1 MDNSAILEKNNK
13 ENYIRNLNASNEA
26 ERLRQQ
32 IDAHNKNI
40 KNFNNNLM
48 NNNSDLRNNL
58 NKENLNN
65 GFHNKN
71 TGVNISNNSDIDG
84 INSRGYNATG
94 KNGINP
100 NSYSAAGKNL
110 NDNISSDSK
119 TNNKSTSINS
129 SNTQTNS
136 TTKETSN
143 KSTGDALT
151 HKLKNGMKK
160 KNPVFG
166 LMDKIMGGEKQEEEE
181 ENTMTAVFKVPIKVI
196 KVALIS
202 SGPVFSIIIFCCL
215 LISASQIYLNSIG
228 IGNADNVSDDY
239 AEKTINDVKEGKLDN
254 EVKDTAYIEINTEKS
269 LKFKNIKLQ
278 SNLVKTSRRPYNEA
292 ELEDLKDFYPE
303 IETYGDKD
311 FVYDFYL
318 KMHDL
323 YNTYYIDKGVKI
335 DLPLLMATLRVQS
348 TDMYEVFNSNVSKED
363 KNRYMEKDTSKRD
376 MSNFKYDKDWSDYIT
391 TKTKSEHDMEVLAQN
406 MFSNNA
412 TETCTDKSGK
422 VTKKNIIRDDEIG
435 TVVLECDVD
444 ETYNVTDAK
453 FGKDEEKYKEFLK
466 QFLEKKYY
474 LDKEVPLNVKPS
486 VKPTTDNNQSSG
498 SSSTTPSTGNDNN
511 QTTKPNQS
519 NGDYRNWKQCGGN
532 WGNMYMPGSSYT
544 MCQWGCLATSLA
556 IQIARSGTYVK
567 ETPFNPGVAIK
578 YFNFSGGAYIW
589 GSEVNIAPNFTQ
601 VSEFNLRGMSRE
613 AIVKKLNEYNKEKY
627 YMILQIPYEN
637 AAGNAGTHYVAVDY
651 IDIENNEIIMLDPAR
666 NTNPKL
672 FEVYKYPNYVIVYE
686 RKD

>member
-1 MDNSAILEKNNK
+1 MDNSAILERNNK

-26 ERLRQQ
+26 ERLKQQ
-32 IDAHNKNI
+32 INAHKNNL
-40 KNFNNNLM
+40 KNFNDNLM
-48 NNNSDLRNNL
+48 NNKSSMPSTVHNNL
-58 NKENLNN
+58 NRGNTNN
-65 GFHNKN
+65 G
-71 TGVNISNNSDIDG
+71 T
-84 INSRGYNATG
+84 YNQT
-94 KNGINP
+94 
-100 NSYSAAGKNL
+100 S
-110 NDNISSDSK
+110 NDNISNDNYNSMVKNLNSK
-119 TNNKSTSINS
+119 TSSNPTTSVNS

-151 HKLKNGMKK
+151 QKFKNGMKK

-215 LISASQIYLNSIG
+215 LISAFQIYLNSIG

-486 VKPTTDNNQSSG
+486 VKPNTGNNQSSNNQSSG
-498 SSSTTPSTGNDNN
+498 SSSTTPSTGTGDN
-511 QTTKPNQS
+511 QTIKPNQS